1 MGDQRQRQTQ
11 QDEAQPPQGVG
22 ELALFQAIEGDQR
35 HDQRHDQPDRHLV
48 VAHGARNLL
57 RRPAE
62 VHDEQPLRMG
72 ESGADHADPQDRQR
86 GGHPFADRL
95 RHRVVPGALQ
105 AVAER
110 GPQHRQR
117 HRHQNRPE
125 NGAHRQE
132 EFVLRHL
139 ADAAAGALEEGVIV
153 LARTDAEN
161 HQQQGAEDRD
171 QRFAAGHHHH
181 ESTAELRQRVQ
192 RQDARQI
199 VRHVER
205 VREVD
210 RIDVRH
216 PEQIA
221 VGGIANFVQR
231 FDQLGVGHLQ
241 LGQLEDLGVATGQ
254 QRVQQ
259 LALGAQL
266 GIDDA
271 LLLVGQR
278 AAVVAFE
285 FALRQFFQLVFK
297 LQALHAQLGHVAVQL
312 LRLGHLRQRRHLGAQ
327 GFPSADDEPSHWAC
341 SMMVLSAWRTCSVCA
356 AACRCCDEIRSMR
369 CAWLFSAAD
378 NSRLICSCWLMLLAS
393 HRSARPTAR
402 FFQRQFRFALALG
415 VEVVAQRLQ
424 LNVYFLVALL

>member
-1 MGDQRQRQTQ
+1 AVEGDASPLDQHPAADDVVDDQQQEPDRHRGFQARQQRLRGGEITDARRQRRQQRRRQQQPPEGAVEHVVAGAVFIQIQRDAGAFEAVGDQRQRQTQ
-11 QDEAQPPQGVG
+11 QNEAQPPQRVG

-62 VHDEQPLRMG
+62 VHDEQPLRVG
-72 ESGADHADPQDRQR
+72 EGGADHADPQDRQR
-86 GGHPFADRL
+86 GGHPFADRF

-125 NGAHRQE
+125 HGAHRQE

-139 ADAAAGALEEGVIV
+139 ADAAAGALEEGVVV

-181 ESTAELRQRVQ
+181 EGAAELRQRVQ
-192 RQDARQI
+192 RQNARQI

-205 VREVD
+205 IREVD

-221 VGGIANFVQR
+221 VGGVANFVQR

-271 LLLVGQR
+271 LLL
-278 AAVVAFE
+278 
-285 FALRQFFQLVFK
+285 
-297 LQALHAQLGHVAVQL
+297 
-312 LRLGHLRQRRHLGAQ
+312 
-327 GFPSADDEPSHWAC
+327 
-341 SMMVLSAWRTCSVCA
+341 
-356 AACRCCDEIRSMR
+356 
-369 CAWLFSAAD
+369 
-378 NSRLICSCWLMLLAS
+378 
-393 HRSARPTAR
+393 
-402 FFQRQFRFALALG
+402 
-415 VEVVAQRLQ
+415 
-424 LNVYFLVALL
+424 